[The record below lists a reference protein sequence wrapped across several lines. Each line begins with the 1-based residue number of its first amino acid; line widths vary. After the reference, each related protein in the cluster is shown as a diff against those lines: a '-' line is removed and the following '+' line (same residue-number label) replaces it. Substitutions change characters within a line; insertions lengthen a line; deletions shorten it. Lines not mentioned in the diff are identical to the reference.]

1 MSEEEFLDEMIN
13 EACDLVVLL
22 QDIESA
28 LNNAT
33 SVECMDDMLANLDD
47 AKHAL
52 KSLEDDLKAAH
63 ARAKKFIQ
71 EKGRANRAHQ

>member
-1 MSEEEFLDEMIN
+1 MNEEEFLDEMLN
-13 EACDLVVLL
+13 EAADLTGLL
-22 QDIESA
+22 QDIEGP

-33 SVECMDDMLANLDD
+33 SVECMEDMLANLDD

-52 KSLEDDLKAAH
+52 ESLKVELHAAH

-71 EKGRANRAHQ
+71 EKGRTNRAHQ